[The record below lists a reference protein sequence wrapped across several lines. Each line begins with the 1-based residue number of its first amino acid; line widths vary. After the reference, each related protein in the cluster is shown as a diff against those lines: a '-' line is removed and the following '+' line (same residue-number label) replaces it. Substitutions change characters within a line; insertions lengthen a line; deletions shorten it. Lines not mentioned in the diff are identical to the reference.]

1 MVTSFTI
8 FHPESMMCFGGT
20 GWAVEMAKLLKK
32 ILYVNDVVKK
42 IWFWYRQDKDLFYTC
57 DQMSDEQFALLTFL
71 PRTAI
76 VGVKKIYDF
85 LNASLELNDTFKRSL
100 HVPV

>member
-1 MVTSFTI
+1 
-8 FHPESMMCFGGT
+8 
-20 GWAVEMAKLLKK
+20 
-32 ILYVNDVVKK
+32 
-42 IWFWYRQDKDLFYTC
+42 
-57 DQMSDEQFALLTFL
+57 MSDEQFALLTFL